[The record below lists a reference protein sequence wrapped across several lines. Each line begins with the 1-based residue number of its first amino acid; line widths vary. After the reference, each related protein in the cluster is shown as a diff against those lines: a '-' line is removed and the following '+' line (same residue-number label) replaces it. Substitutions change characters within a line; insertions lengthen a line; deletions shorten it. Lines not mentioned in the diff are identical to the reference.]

1 MQKNENGYYTWTYSM
16 DMWQNRSIINLVLK
30 IVLGIMALLYL
41 FMMFLVFSDGFD
53 FDRWWWVTKIILA
66 CVAAIV
72 VISYFAYWLVSK
84 YFGGVY
90 TFIYEMDDET
100 LHYYQPEDQ
109 KEKTQNIGAAATIVG
124 LATKNFGTASAGMMT
139 ANGVNETVRFEKIR
153 KVGKKEDQ
161 NLITMSGLIMHHMI
175 YADDVDYDF
184 VYDFIC
190 EHCTNA
196 KIKA

>member
-1 MQKNENGYYTWTYSM
+1 
-16 DMWQNRSIINLVLK
+16 
-30 IVLGIMALLYL
+30 
-41 FMMFLVFSDGFD
+41 
-53 FDRWWWVTKIILA
+53 
-66 CVAAIV
+66 
-72 VISYFAYWLVSK
+72 
-84 YFGGVY
+84 
-90 TFIYEMDDET
+90 
-100 LHYYQPEDQ
+100 
-109 KEKTQNIGAAATIVG
+109 
-124 LATKNFGTASAGMMT
+124 MMT